1 MAAVA
6 RATATASTAT
16 IWLAMPTIW
25 VPSDSTTESGRMV
38 TSDQP
43 LLALM
48 GV

>member
-1 MAAVA
+1 MAAA
-6 RATATASTAT
+6 ATATATASTAT
-16 IWLAMPTIW
+16 IWLVMPTIC